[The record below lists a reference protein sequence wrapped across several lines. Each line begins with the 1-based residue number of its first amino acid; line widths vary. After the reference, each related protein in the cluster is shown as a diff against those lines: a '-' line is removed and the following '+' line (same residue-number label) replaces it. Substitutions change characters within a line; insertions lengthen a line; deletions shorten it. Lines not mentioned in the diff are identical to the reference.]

1 MFKIIILSTL
11 LCLIYSTSYA
21 NNNTKR
27 EKVNAVAMGYED
39 SFALHVSFTLHINNG
54 KMDIQDMSLT
64 HYLKDP
70 DKSSIKV
77 TKKSDCYYS
86 KEFLKSYQKN
96 KNESGIIKKNGFD
109 VREIIFWCGNNERFL
124 AYKIIPESPYEK
136 KLRSIKPTDS
146 NTKPLIDSKIV
157 MFNVVGYGVITY
169 EDVTSLGDPS
179 EAIMARLEK
188 NKPEAA
194 IELERKFPKGSG
206 PTYNLLNKTAPEFT
220 PVMLD
225 EKSSVLKINNLRDKV
240 WVMVHYA
247 SWCDPC
253 QPLLESLS
261 RAKESSSATWV
272 GVNYDTEEDKT
283 NKMVFSNDLFDYLL
297 ADTNKEIATK
307 YQLKGLPFIIIVSRQ
322 GIIRY
327 KAFGISDLNKL
338 VNEVTDSIEQ
348 LN

>member
-1 MFKIIILSTL
+1 LFKIIILSTL

-21 NNNTKR
+21 NNNTGR

-54 KMDIQDMSLT
+54 KMDIQNISLT

-86 KEFLKSYQKN
+86 KEFLKSYQKS

-109 VREIIFWCGNNERFL
+109 VREITFWCGNNERFL
-124 AYKIIPESPYEK
+124 AYKIIPKSPYEK
-136 KLRSIKPTDS
+136 KVHGIKRGGSD
-146 NTKPLIDSKIV
+146 TKPLIDSKMV

-179 EAIMARLEK
+179 EAIMARLKK
-188 NKPEAA
+188 NKPEAV
-194 IELERKFPKGSG
+194 IELERQLPKGSG
-206 PTYNLLNKTAPEFT
+206 PTYSLLNKIAPEFT

-225 EKSSVLKINNLRDKV
+225 EKGPVLKMNNLRDKV

-253 QPLLESLS
+253 QLFLESLS
-261 RAKESSSATWV
+261 RAKESSNAVWV
-272 GVNYDTEEDKT
+272 GVNYDTDEDKT

-297 ADTNKEIATK
+297 VDTNKEIATK

-322 GIIRY
+322 GTIRY
-327 KAFGISDLNKL
+327 KAFGISQLNNL